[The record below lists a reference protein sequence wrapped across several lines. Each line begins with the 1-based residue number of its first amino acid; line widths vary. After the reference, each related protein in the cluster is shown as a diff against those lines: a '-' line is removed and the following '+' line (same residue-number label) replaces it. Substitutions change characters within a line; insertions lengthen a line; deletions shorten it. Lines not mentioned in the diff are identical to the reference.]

1 MRRGVR
7 LGLDIGTVRI
17 GVAVSDVEGIL
28 ATPHSTV
35 QRSADNYEEQ
45 LRGLCERLDV
55 LEVLVGLPLALS
67 GSMTASTRDA
77 LAVASA
83 LQSQINVDV
92 RMIDERL
99 TTVSAHSALRQV
111 GKKQKQT
118 RQVIDQ
124 VAAVLILQ
132 HSLEIER
139 AQGTVPGKLIGDIQ
153 D

>member
-17 GVAVSDVEGIL
+17 GVAVSDVDGIL
-28 ATPHSTV
+28 AIPHSTV
-35 QRSADNYEEQ
+35 PRSAADYEDQ
-45 LRGLCERLDV
+45 LRVLCERLDV
-55 LEVLVGLPLALS
+55 VEVVVGLPLALS

-77 LAVASA
+77 LAVARA
-83 LQSQINVDV
+83 LRSQIDVDV

-118 RQVIDQ
+118 RHIIDQ

-132 HSLEIER
+132 HALEIER
-139 AQGTVPGKLIGDIQ
+139 AQGAVPGKLIGDIQ

>member
-1 MRRGVR
+1 MRSGVR

-17 GVAVSDVEGIL
+17 GVAVSDSEGLL
-28 ATPHSTV
+28 AMPHETI
-35 QRSADNYEEQ
+35 QRGDADF
-45 LRGLCERLDV
+45 LSHVSSLCERLAV
-55 LEVLVGLPLALS
+55 LEVIVGLPLAMS
-67 GSMTASTRDA
+67 GATTASTRDA
-77 LAVASA
+77 LEVAHSLSDVVA
-83 LQSQINVDV
+83 VDV

-99 TTVSAHSALRQV
+99 TTVSAHGALRQS

-132 HSLEIER
+132 HALDSER
-139 AQGTVPGKLIGDIQ
+139 SQGKLPGKLIGDIQ

>member
-28 ATPHSTV
+28 ATPYSTV
-35 QRSADNYEEQ
+35 QRAAVNYDEQ
-45 LRGLCERLDV
+45 LRSLCERL
-55 LEVLVGLPLALS
+55 EVFEVVVGLPLALS

-77 LAVASA
+77 LAVARA
-83 LQSQINVDV
+83 LRSQIDVDV

-111 GKKQKQT
+111 GKKQRQT
-118 RQVIDQ
+118 RHVIDQ
-124 VAAVLILQ
+124 VAAVMILQ
-132 HSLEIER
+132 QALESER
-139 AQGTVPGKLIGDIQ
+139 AQGAVPGKLIGDIQ